1 MKDLKGANILV
12 TRPKDQSE
20 NLCRLINKS
29 GGNAVEFPTIEIV
42 LCDDLAADTINKLL
56 IDSSHLIFISRNAV
70 RCINKLNVDMS
81 RLMQDKS
88 VYAIGYGTA
97 TELLNIGVNHLG
109 YPSNNYGSEALLEIE
124 GLKEPD
130 ICNKNILIIRG
141 GEGRELLKEVLQGRG
156 AKVQYASIYS
166 SIMPVVSRERIDSIW
181 KDLIPDIIVITS
193 NQGLSNLIEMT
204 GNKYKEILFSRRL
217 VVMSSRIAN
226 TAINSGFA
234 LLPKVAEDQSDD
246 GIMSAIVQCVE

>member
-1 MKDLKGANILV
+1 
-12 TRPKDQSE
+12 
-20 NLCRLINKS
+20 
-29 GGNAVEFPTIEIV
+29 
-42 LCDDLAADTINKLL
+42 
-56 IDSSHLIFISRNAV
+56 
-70 RCINKLNVDMS
+70 
-81 RLMQDKS
+81 
-88 VYAIGYGTA
+88 
-97 TELLNIGVNHLG
+97 
-109 YPSNNYGSEALLEIE
+109 
-124 GLKEPD
+124 
-130 ICNKNILIIRG
+130 
-141 GEGRELLKEVLQGRG
+141 
-156 AKVQYASIYS
+156 
-166 SIMPVVSRERIDSIW
+166 MPVVSRERIDSIW